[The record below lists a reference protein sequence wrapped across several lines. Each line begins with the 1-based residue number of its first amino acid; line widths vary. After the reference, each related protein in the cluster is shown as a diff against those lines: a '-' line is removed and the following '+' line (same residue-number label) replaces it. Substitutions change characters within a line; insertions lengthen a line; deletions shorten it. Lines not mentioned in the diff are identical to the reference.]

1 MQYLTCDNKDPFTCA
16 SSSTV
21 SKQNHHD
28 NLGDSK
34 LGQD

>member
-1 MQYLTCDNKDPFTCA
+1 MIMQYLTCDNKDPC
-16 SSSTV
+16 TV